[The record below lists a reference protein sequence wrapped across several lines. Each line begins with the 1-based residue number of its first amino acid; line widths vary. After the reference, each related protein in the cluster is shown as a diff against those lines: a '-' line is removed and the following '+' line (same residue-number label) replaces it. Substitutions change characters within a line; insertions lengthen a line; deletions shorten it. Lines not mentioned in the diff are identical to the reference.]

1 MDPAGSI
8 IVSLASMPD
17 FLRRPILQKRMREFY
32 SASKDERDQIVRDAL
47 AAAPSVPFDIFE
59 RLFATWLDVLAGF
72 SGPERQ
78 EIFSRYLRQA
88 AKSPAAVA
96 RLHLDGVLGVLLS
109 MDADKRDTI
118 CASVRGALDSLD
130 ARDKKVVTVLFPDSA
145 RSIIWS

>member
-32 SASKDERDQIVRDAL
+32 ASPEAERDDIVRDAL

-59 RLFATWLDVLAGF
+59 KLLRTWLDVLAGF
-72 SGPERQ
+72 SGPERE
-78 EIFSRYLRQA
+78 EIFSRYMRQA
-88 AKSPAAVA
+88 AEDPAGVA

-109 MDADKRDTI
+109 MDADQKGAV
-118 CASVRGALDSLD
+118 CASVRNAFDSLG
-130 ARDKKVVTVLFPDSA
+130 ARERQIAGALFPDSA
-145 RSIIWS
+145 RSVIWT